1 MPAPPVS
8 NPGGLRAKPRSSTFT
23 LLFYLLG
30 IDKKELKRVPTVLTR
45 EQELIEM
52 AAFAHKK
59 GLRGSYRAV
68 LAGCVQSPRTLN
80 SDSVTGCA

>member
-8 NPGGLRAKPRSSTFT
+8 NQGGLRAKPRSSTFT
-23 LLFYLLG
+23 LLLSLLA
-30 IDKKELKRVPTVLTR
+30 IDKKELKRVPTGLTR

-59 GLRGSYRAV
+59 RTARQLPR
-68 LAGCVQSPRTLN
+68 SPCGPCSEPAYCH
-80 SDSVTGCA
+80 SDSVTGCT